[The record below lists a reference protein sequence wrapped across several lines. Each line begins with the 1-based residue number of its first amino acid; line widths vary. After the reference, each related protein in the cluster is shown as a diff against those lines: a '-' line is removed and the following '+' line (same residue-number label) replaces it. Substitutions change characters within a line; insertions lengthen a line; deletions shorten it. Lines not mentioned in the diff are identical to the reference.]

1 MPEPDRMKI
10 AFVYDVIYPYVK
22 GGVEKRV
29 WELSRRLAARG
40 HEVHIFGMKYWDG
53 DAILVKDNVILHGVC
68 PAHPLYARGKRTI
81 GEALYFSLHLFRPLA
96 RIQVDIID
104 CQQFPFFPAIPVRI
118 VSTIRKMPSVITWH
132 EVWGDY
138 WREYLG
144 SVGVMGKAVEWFV
157 ASFKSPVI
165 SVSPTTSARFRKEF
179 GRQPDALLPNG
190 IDIRHLSAVTPA
202 QESTDIIFV
211 GRLIREKNADLLVL
225 AIHLLVKEFPGIRL
239 TIIGD
244 GPERGAI
251 VTQVTN
257 LSLEKHV
264 RMYGFIKDHD
274 EVIAKMKAAK
284 VFVLPSSR
292 EGFGIAALEAL
303 GCGLPV
309 VTIRHPAN
317 AVCDLISEDNGVVC
331 SPSPEDLAQ
340 GIRNALRN
348 YELMR
353 EACKTSAEAFD
364 WDHIVA
370 KAERYYQSIAKKR
383 AA

>member
-53 DAILVKDNVILHGVC
+53 DDILKKEGVIIHGIC
-68 PAHPLYARGKRTI
+68 AAQPLYSHGRRTKR
-81 GEALYFSLHLFRPLA
+81 EALDVTVHLALSLSSA
-96 RIQVDIID
+96 RVDIID
-104 CQQFPFFPAIPVRI
+104 CQQFPFFPAITVRL
-118 VSTIRKMPSVITWH
+118 VSTIRKIPSVITWH

-144 SVGVMGKAVEWFV
+144 SIGVLGKAVERFV
-157 ASFKSPVI
+157 ASLKSPVI
-165 SVSPTTSARFRKEF
+165 SVSPTTSSRFRKEF
-179 GRQPDALLPNG
+179 GRQSDALLPNG
-190 IDIRHLSAVTPA
+190 IDIRHLNAITPA

-211 GRLIREKNADLLVL
+211 GRLIREKNADLLVQ

-244 GPERGAI
+244 GPERNAI
-251 VTQVTN
+251 ATQVTN

-264 RMYGFIKDHD
+264 RMYGFIQDHD

-317 AVCDLISEDNGVVC
+317 AVCDLISEENGFVC

-340 GIRNALRN
+340 GIRNALCN
-348 YELMR
+348 HELMQD
-353 EACKTSAEAFD
+353 ACKASAEAYD